1 MAHARI
7 LDNSKAALLVVD
19 VQEGFRTAIPDFS
32 LIASRISTAVRG
44 FTILERPILVTEQ
57 YPKGLGHTA
66 EEIQLVLPDSAEV
79 FEKSAFSSCG
89 AAGFVGRL
97 REKGIEQVVVCGIE
111 THICVN
117 QTAHDLLK
125 EGFQVHLL
133 TDCVASRFEHD
144 RRAGLQ
150 KIFASGAVS
159 SSIEMA
165 LFELMRDAGH
175 EKFKQIQELIR

>member
-1 MAHARI
+1 MAHAKI
-7 LDNSKAALLVVD
+7 LESSKAVLLVVD
-19 VQEGFRTAIPDFS
+19 VQEAFRTAIPDFS

-44 FTILERPILVTEQ
+44 FMVLERPVLVTEQ

-66 EEIQLVLPDSAEV
+66 EEIQLVLPDSSDI
-79 FEKSAFSSCG
+79 FEKKAFSSCG
-89 AAGFVGRL
+89 ASGFVDSL
-97 REKGIEQVVVCGIE
+97 RFLGIEQVVVCGIE

-117 QTAHDLLK
+117 QTAHDLLN

-144 RRAGLQ
+144 KNAGLQ
-150 KIFASGAVS
+150 KMFGSGVVP

-175 EKFKQIQELIR
+175 GKFKAIQAFIK